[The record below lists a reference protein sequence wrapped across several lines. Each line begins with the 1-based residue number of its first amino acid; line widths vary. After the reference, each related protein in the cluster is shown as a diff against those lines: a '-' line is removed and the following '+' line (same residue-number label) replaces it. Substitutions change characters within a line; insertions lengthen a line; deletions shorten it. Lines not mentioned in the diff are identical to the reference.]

1 MTLALLAAGV
11 FDGFY
16 SVIAGLL
23 NLLYSLTNSYGGA
36 IILLTIIVMIVT
48 APLTL
53 KSTRSMLEMQRHQP
67 EMRRLQAQYK
77 DDRERLNQEMMAFY
91 KENNINPMSG
101 CVPMLIQAPIFIL
114 LYGTLRGV
122 GNRQGGAASAIGRVA
137 GELVTGTEFSA
148 WRLTDQV
155 FNPDHLDAGA
165 RLYQDLHSRN
175 EMNFFGVDLA
185 ITPIDSL
192 RLGIV
197 TALPFIVLIVLMFV
211 TQLIQ
216 NRQIQGR
223 NKNAEVNPQQ
233 QMIMKIMPFMLPIF
247 SLALPA
253 GLSLYYFVQGL
264 CRIGLQSYITKQVYE
279 PHHAR
284 IEQDKA
290 TTKNVVET
298 TGTKKQ
304 GASGARSPKGSSA
317 KSAQPQSPQRKAGGG
332 KAAQQGR
339 KSGTARAGGSSRS
352 KSGSAKNKKG

>member
-114 LYGTLRGV
+114 LYGALRGV
-122 GNRQGGAASAIGRVA
+122 GNRDGGAVSAIGRVA
-137 GELVTGTEFSA
+137 GELATGANFNA
-148 WRLTDQV
+148 WKLTDQV
-155 FNPDHLDAGA
+155 FNPDHLDTGA
-165 RLYQDLHSRN
+165 KLYQDLHSRN

-192 RLGIV
+192 RLGVV

-223 NKNAEVNPQQ
+223 NKNSEVNPQQ

-264 CRIGLQSYITKQVYE
+264 CRIGLQAYITKQVYE

-284 IEQDKA
+284 IAEDSA
-290 TTKNVVET
+290 TKGVVET

-304 GASGARSPKGSSA
+304 NASSA
-317 KSAQPQSPQRKAGGG
+317 KSSKNASKKSAQPQSPQRTAGGG